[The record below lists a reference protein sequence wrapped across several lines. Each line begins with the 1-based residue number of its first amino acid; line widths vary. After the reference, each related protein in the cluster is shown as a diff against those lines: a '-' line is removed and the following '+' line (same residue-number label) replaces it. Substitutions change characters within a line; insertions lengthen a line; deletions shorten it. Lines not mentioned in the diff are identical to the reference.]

1 MGVHNKLQQGLFGTS
16 PVATHGTGNAQ
27 AEEAMA
33 ACLRLFP
40 VLRDPCE
47 PSREGGPT
55 SLGLVLTTTCRETVT
70 RVSKEPRC

>member
-1 MGVHNKLQQGLFGTS
+1 MPIPMGVNNKLQGLFGTS
-16 PVATHGTGNAQ
+16 PVGTHGTGNAQ

-47 PSREGGPT
+47 PKRVWAGAGGGSRRCRQVP
-55 SLGLVLTTTCRETVT
+55 GLAKET
-70 RVSKEPRC
+70 